1 MFCRHSPVSFVKLY
15 NNISFPGVN
24 FKLQSD
30 KNERLFKLLKNVKHA
45 SRLAHIDTNKPP
57 KYVLLPPKSASSPEW
72 VLVQESFVM
81 LCEEIINLM
90 HNDTFVMHRVK
101 NRWFDVNMIIFLSLV
116 RFGPQPLF
124 KRCQNH
130 AIGGF

>member
-57 KYVLLPPKSASSPEW
+57 KYVLLPQNLLHHRSGCWFKKFF
-72 VLVQESFVM
+72 LM

-116 RFGPQPLF
+116 RLGLQPLF